1 MNPATLKTVLLSIN
15 ITLAIA
21 ILCAGGM
28 LLKGDGG
35 QIQKDVKTISEVQV
49 TPYKAADNAIA
60 AGNSDM
66 SRVFRTDFTAP
77 LGEPVK
83 VEVQPTVK
91 KEEVKAASTLEK
103 LVTIKGINWS
113 GDETSMIFV
122 DVKGKEELLA
132 VGDTVPGVSPKA
144 TFLRCSGPTTA
155 VFEYGGKEVE
165 LKMDLEPK
173 LISSPIDGAEVAV
186 KPNMPERVKDPE
198 PDKPEVDEES
208 FLDATYDESTS
219 TWKLPEQE
227 VNWVFEN
234 LESLKQQMTFAV
246 DRKAGE
252 VIGLRIA
259 RMDGESLPQRRG
271 FRQWDTI
278 VSVNGKKVATTN
290 ELYQLQH
297 DPDIQ
302 RAEVITVVYIRDG
315 QQQTMNFRIK

>member
-35 QIQKDVKTISEVQV
+35 QIQKDVKTISDVQV
-49 TPYKAADNAIA
+49 TPYKATDDAIA

-91 KEEVKAASTLEK
+91 KEEVKATSTLEK

-132 VGDTVPGVSPKA
+132 VGDAVPGVSPKA

-165 LKMDLEPK
+165 LSMDLEPK

-186 KPNMPERVKDPE
+186 KPTMPERVKDPE
-198 PDKPEVDEES
+198 PEKPAVDEGS

-278 VSVNGKKVATTN
+278 VSVNNKKVASTN